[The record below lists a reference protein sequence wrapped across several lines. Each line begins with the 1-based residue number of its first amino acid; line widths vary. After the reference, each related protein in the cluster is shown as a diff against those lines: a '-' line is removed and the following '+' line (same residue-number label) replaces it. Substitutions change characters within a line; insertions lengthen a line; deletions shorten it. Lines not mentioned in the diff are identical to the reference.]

1 MFYLLL
7 SRDRA
12 LVLLPKSNN
21 TLKSRNN
28 ILLCACFLLFTATS
42 FADDS
47 LHTSFAHKGL
57 IDLRT
62 KDLNR
67 GHLSLAGE
75 WAFYWN
81 HLLTPDSLQYVKPS
95 FTNLPQLWNN
105 TIIDGKQL
113 PAQGYATYALTVL
126 LPHKREPLAFKI
138 PDVYTSYRLYVNGK
152 IFSENGKTGT
162 SSSSAEP
169 WWSNEVHSI
178 PNDTD
183 TLQIVWQIS
192 NFAHSKG
199 GANETI
205 TIGNKRQIIHDHDQ
219 TTALNF
225 MLTGC
230 LFMGGLFFFGL
241 YMFGRY
247 DKTLLFFALFSMV
260 FSYRLIGADPYSLHP
275 FIEGTSWYVTIRLE
289 YLSLYISELL
299 FALYIRHLYLQDTNK
314 KVIYTMAAICG
325 LFILSVLVLPPKIF
339 TSFINAFLI
348 FSFLNIAYV
357 LYVFIAA
364 ARNKRTGAIYSLA
377 GAIILM
383 FVFIYTGVNY
393 LYGHKDNQLLVMVGY
408 ILFFFLQSL
417 ILSYRFAYNLKK
429 AKRMAERALL
439 AKSQFLSTMS
449 HEIRTPLNAVI
460 GLTHLMLKNEPRKD
474 QKEELQIMLFSAN
487 NLLSIVNDILDFNKI
502 EAGKIHFEYIETD
515 MRDIA
520 KNTVGG
526 FKTFADEKGIDLHIE
541 TDNNLDVTVMADPT
555 RTSQVLTNL
564 IHNAIKFTT
573 KGSVTFS
580 ITVESKTDTTIDL
593 RFSVK
598 DTGIGIPK
606 EKQQIIFDR
615 FTQADSSTSR
625 SFGGTG
631 LGLSICKSIL
641 EKQGSSLHLESF
653 EGKGTTFYFVQS
665 FPVCKKIQ
673 PEIVKPVIAVA
684 PSNKPLQGVSILL
697 VEDSEFNVLV
707 ATRFL
712 QSWGAEI
719 DVAQNGKEAIE
730 KFNEG
735 KHKLIL
741 MDLHMPVMD
750 GRDATIELRR
760 QGTKV
765 PIIALTASI
774 YADENNKV
782 IACGANDIVV
792 KPFEPES
799 LRNKLIQYLQIA

>member
-1 MFYLLL
+1 M
-7 SRDRA
+7 
-12 LVLLPKSNN
+12 
-21 TLKSRNN
+21 KSRNN
-28 ILLCACFLLFTATS
+28 LLLCACFLLFAARS
-42 FADDS
+42 YADDS
-47 LHTSFAHKGL
+47 LHTSFARNGL

-62 KDLNR
+62 KDLN
-67 GHLSLAGE
+67 HEQLSLSGE

-81 HLLTPDSLQYVKPS
+81 HLLTPDSLQYVTPD
-95 FTNLPQLWNN
+95 FTFFPQLWNN
-105 TIIDGKQL
+105 TKINGRQL
-113 PAQGYATYALTVL
+113 PSQGYATYALTVL

-152 IFSENGKTGT
+152 IFAENGKPGTT
-162 SSSSAEP
+162 SSSTEP
-169 WWSNEVHSI
+169 WWSNEVRSI

-183 TLQIVWQIS
+183 TLQIVWEIS

-199 GANETI
+199 GANETL
-205 TIGNKRQIIHDHDQ
+205 TIGNKQQIIYQHDK
-219 TTALNF
+219 TMALDF

-247 DKTLLFFALFSMV
+247 DKTLLFFSLFCMAY
-260 FSYRLIGADPYSLHP
+260 SYRIVGADPYSLHT
-275 FIEGTSWYVTIRLE
+275 FIEGTPWWVTIRLE
-289 YLSLYISELL
+289 YISLYLSELL
-299 FALYIRHLYLQDTNK
+299 FILYVRRLYPQDTNK
-314 KVIYTMAAICG
+314 RFVNVIAAICG
-325 LFILSVLVLPPKIF
+325 LFVLSTLILLPSIF
-339 TSFINAFLI
+339 TLFINVFLV
-348 FSFLNIAYV
+348 FSFCNIGYM
-357 LYVFIAA
+357 LFIFIKAVK
-364 ARNKRTGAIYSLA
+364 NKRTGAIYSLI
-377 GAIILM
+377 GAVILM
-383 FVFIYTGVNY
+383 FVLVYAGLAYLNSYKVNH
-393 LYGHKDNQLLVMVGY
+393 GLVMCGY

-429 AKRMAERALL
+429 AKRQAEKALL

-474 QKEELQIMLFSAN
+474 QKEELQVMLFSAN

-515 MRDIA
+515 MHDIA

-526 FKTFADEKGIDLHIE
+526 FKTFADEKGISLHVE
-541 TDNNLDVTVMADPT
+541 TDNDLDVTVVADPT

-564 IHNAIKFTT
+564 IHNAIKFTA
-573 KGSVTFS
+573 KGSVTLS
-580 ITVESKTDTTIDL
+580 ITVESKTDEIIHL

-598 DTGIGIPK
+598 DTGIGIPR
-606 EKQQIIFDR
+606 EKQHIIFER

-641 EKQGSSLHLESF
+641 EKQGSTLHLESD
-653 EGKGTTFYFVQS
+653 EGTGTTFYFVQS

-673 PEIVKPVIAVA
+673 PEILKPIITAV
-684 PSNKPLQGVSILL
+684 PSNKPLQGVHILL
-697 VEDSEFNVLV
+697 VEDSEFNILV

-712 QSWGAEI
+712 QGWGAEV

-730 KFNEG
+730 KFNED

-799 LRNKLIQYLQIA
+799 LRNKLMQYLKIA